1 MTAAPSLFHFAILLV
16 AILAGATAS
25 VTGFG
30 IGSLLTPL
38 LATRYGMQTSIAA
51 VSIPHVV
58 ATALRAWR
66 LRAHVDGA
74 VLRSFGLWSA
84 AGGFAGAL
92 LYARAASRTLTI
104 ILALLLLL
112 TAVAALT
119 DWLRRLH
126 PHGAGASALGL
137 TSGLFGGL
145 AGNQGGLRSAA
156 LLGFPL
162 APLAFVATAT
172 ATGLLVDAARMPVY
186 LWRSGA
192 ALVPLATPIGVAV
205 AGVVVGTL
213 LGERALLGLGRDAFR
228 RVVALIVGALG
239 LWLLWR
245 GWTA

>member
-1 MTAAPSLFHFAILLV
+1 MSTTSSLFPFAIMLV
-16 AILAGATAS
+16 AVLSGATAS

-58 ATALRAWR
+58 ATAFRAWR
-66 LRAHVDGA
+66 LRAHVDGR

-104 ILALLLLL
+104 TLALLLLL

-126 PHGAGASALGL
+126 PRGAAASALGL

-192 ALVPLATPIGVAV
+192 ALVPLAAPIGVASI
-205 AGVVVGTL
+205 GVVIGTL

-228 RVVALIVGALG
+228 RIVAVIVGALG
-239 LWLLWR
+239 VWLLWR